1 MAIDTAA
8 KRRSVSGILTGLT
21 IVGVTMD
28 ATPGVEWRQS
38 AGWGYE
44 GIASTVAAFTPGLIG
59 VADVY
64 GIPPV
69 LADVYGVPK
78 IAQDI
83 YGVPLILS
91 DVYGA

>member
-1 MAIDTAA
+1 MALDSRS
-8 KRRSVSGILTGLT
+8 KRASSVGIMLPFVLALPLTDGTLDHGDRQHVAWNYSGILA
-21 IVGVTMD
+21 I
-28 ATPGVEWRQS
+28 S
-38 AGWGYE
+38 
-44 GIASTVAAFTPGLIG
+44 STFTPGLFG